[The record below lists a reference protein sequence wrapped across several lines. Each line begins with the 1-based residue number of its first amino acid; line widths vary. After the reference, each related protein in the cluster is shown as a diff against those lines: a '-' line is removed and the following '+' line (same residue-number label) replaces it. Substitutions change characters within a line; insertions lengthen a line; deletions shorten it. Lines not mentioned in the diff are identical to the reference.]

1 MEKAYANSAEITK
14 HYSIVNVKTELIK
27 QAELGIR

>member
-1 MEKAYANSAEITK
+1 MEKAHTNSVEITK
-14 HYSIVNVKTELIK
+14 HYSIVNVKTKLIK